1 MRVSLFCIS
10 VGVLSAC
17 ATRQPPPQAPPAPV
31 TEAEE
36 IQMGREADRYL
47 AATRRFY
54 DDSAWG
60 RYVQQVGERLA
71 AKCERPS
78 LPWTFRVM
86 DDPSVNAFALPG
98 GFVYV
103 TRGMLAYLNSEAQL
117 AAVLGHEI
125 GHVAARHVVSRSTR
139 VELTRMGLVVTTAG
153 GAEAPVQGSP
163 QRLEALLVAHS
174 REAEHKADALGL
186 HYMSDAGY
194 DPTAMP
200 AVLRAIER
208 AVGRGTPPA
217 WLAAHPNWEHR
228 FENLAQERSKLN
240 NPGTLLEYDAYLAHI
255 HGLTFGPD
263 RRNGYFQGT
272 RFVVPAR
279 GYQITFPD
287 GWTLAS
293 DGSAVR
299 GRSPAQDA
307 VVEVTHTDQP
317 TADSAASFFFAKF
330 ASLREP
336 LTRTQVNGFA
346 VVSAVFSWLR
356 QERLRGVVNFVES
369 RGRVYR
375 VMAYTSSDRWSVN
388 QWGLE
393 RVLRSFEPIPEPD
406 ILAAQPLRVT
416 TFALD
421 RSTSLAALVKTRPAA
436 AEPADLALMN
446 QVPADSTLPAGQRVK
461 WVVRA
466 PQN

>member
-1 MRVSLFCIS
+1 MRVSVFCIS

-139 VELTRMGLVVTTAG
+139 VEMTRMGLVVTTAG

-163 QRLEALLVAHS
+163 HRLQALLVAHS

-228 FENLAQERSKLN
+228 FENLAQERSNLN
-240 NPGTLLEYDAYLAHI
+240 NPGTLLEYDAYLAHVD
-255 HGLTFGPD
+255 GLTFGPD
-263 RRNGYFQGT
+263 RRNGYFKGT
-272 RFVVPAR
+272 RFCRPGSRLPDHLPGRVDPGQRRRSRPRAKSGAGRGSRGHAHGPADR
-279 GYQITFPD
+279 GQCRQF
-287 GWTLAS
+287 LLCKVRQ
-293 DGSAVR
+293 SA
-299 GRSPAQDA
+299 GA
-307 VVEVTHTDQP
+307 THP
-317 TADSAASFFFAKF
+317 H
-330 ASLREP
+330 P
-336 LTRTQVNGFA
+336 G
-346 VVSAVFSWLR
+346 
-356 QERLRGVVNFVES
+356 ERLHRGFS
-369 RGRVYR
+369 G
-375 VMAYTSSDRWSVN
+375 
-388 QWGLE
+388 
-393 RVLRSFEPIPEPD
+393 VL
-406 ILAAQPLRVT
+406 V
-416 TFALD
+416 
-421 RSTSLAALVKTRPAA
+421 AA
-436 AEPADLALMN
+436 AGKVARRSELRRESGKS
-446 QVPADSTLPAGQRVK
+446 VPRDGLYQQRSLVCQSMGVGESTAVIRAHPGGRNTGSTAAPGHNVRPGPVNIPRCARQGTAGGC
-461 WVVRA
+461 RA
-466 PQN
+466 C